1 VPVLVRVNSAAD
13 ADGLVSAFEEE
24 GLRLP
29 ARVGTVMADPALRLF
44 GDGPLERLGWQHRL
58 G

>member
-1 VPVLVRVNSAAD
+1 LLIALSGAD
-13 ADGLVSAFEEE
+13 LDGLVDTFGRE

-29 ARVGTVMADPALRLF
+29 ARVGTVVSDPALRLF
-44 GDGPLERLGWQHRL
+44 GDGALERLGWQHRL